1 MTSNLNLFVKLFLE
15 QSAEVSSPASPETS
29 TVTPSSTSPTTSA
42 SSVSLNDELDRLQSS
57 LDPWARLQED
67 DESDNNN
74 KNNNNNNNN
83 NNASQATT
91 TPEPTTTTTKISL
104 FKIRTYVSAKTTTT
118 TTFKPKSLADLV
130 SFYSLAKML
139 RQPLLFLLFSLIGQ
153 FLFIRKID

>member
-1 MTSNLNLFVKLFLE
+1 MTSNLNIFIKLILE
-15 QSAEVSSPASPETS
+15 QSAEVSSPSSPETS

-83 NNASQATT
+83 ASQATT

-130 SFYSLAKML
+130 SFYSLA
-139 RQPLLFLLFSLIGQ
+139 
-153 FLFIRKID
+153 